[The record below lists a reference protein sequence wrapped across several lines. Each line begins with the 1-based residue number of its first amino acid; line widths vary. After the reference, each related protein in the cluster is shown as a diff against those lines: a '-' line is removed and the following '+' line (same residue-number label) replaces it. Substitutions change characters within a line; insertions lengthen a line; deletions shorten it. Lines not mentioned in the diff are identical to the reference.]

1 MATTS
6 DEAWAEAV
14 DYALTKMVDA
24 SGMDVAFGARV
35 ASGGR
40 RLVISRVRGA
50 QTTALQDLVVHRG
63 TGLGGKALVLKQPVT
78 VTDYVRAKGIS
89 HHYDHAVTLE
99 GIHSIVAVPLRVS
112 GSVTGVL
119 YAALRQRLG
128 IGERVQR
135 LVASIAR
142 EGEQRLASRLWPG
155 SSGKRENAWLPDIS
169 VELGLI
175 IEQVE
180 NPDIRAGLEAIR
192 DRLAAPRPDHAGLSV
207 LSERELQALRYA
219 ALGLSNAEIAERM
232 GLVAGTVKAYLR
244 SVMRK
249 LDSHNRMAAV
259 NTARALGYPL

>member
-1 MATTS
+1 MSARDIGANLIRHRSDLLTPVMIKSDVGELQADYLTERSDDFPGVSVRTIPPGLTATP
-6 DEAWAEAV
+6 W
-14 DYALTKMVDA
+14 
-24 SGMDVAFGARV
+24 
-35 ASGGR
+35 
-40 RLVISRVRGA
+40 I
-50 QTTALQDLVVHRG
+50 
-63 TGLGGKALVLKQPVT
+63 
-78 VTDYVRAKGIS
+78 
-89 HHYDHAVTLE
+89 
-99 GIHSIVAVPLRVS
+99 
-112 GSVTGVL
+112 
-119 YAALRQRLG
+119 
-128 IGERVQR
+128 
-135 LVASIAR
+135 
-142 EGEQRLASRLWPG
+142 SRLWPG